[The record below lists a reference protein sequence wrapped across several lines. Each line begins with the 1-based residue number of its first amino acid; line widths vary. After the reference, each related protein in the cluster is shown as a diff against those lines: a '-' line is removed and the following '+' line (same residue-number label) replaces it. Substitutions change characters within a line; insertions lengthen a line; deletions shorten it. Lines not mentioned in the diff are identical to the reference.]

1 MILFGKNELTNEIA
15 ILFKNSLKV
24 NIRRQN
30 MRKLID
36 IQMKFGE
43 VDISKIEFDS
53 RSRDEIP
60 KLLMGFQEIYCNRK
74 VRDKVFTVL
83 RDIIPEDVDQHN
95 GRRGMDLWKILVL
108 GTIRLCCNWD
118 YDKLMD
124 IVNNHKTIRL
134 MLGHSSVYD
143 EYYYPLQTLKDNLS
157 LFTPEVLD
165 RINQIVLQHG
175 HQLMGKKKDE
185 GLKGSCDSFVVETDV
200 HYPTD
205 INLLFDAMRK
215 VIVLTMALCDDLGVS
230 GWRKG
235 VYGIKKVKR
244 YFRKAQ
250 QLKRSTSK
258 DPAKK
263 AIRERLIIDAH
274 MAYVELANSFI
285 DRAKETIGCSSS
297 TSLTT
302 DLRIT
307 EIQKYIAHA
316 ERQMDQIRRRVLEGE
331 TIPHHEKVFS
341 IFEEHTEWI
350 SKGKAGVSQELGLKV
365 CVVKD
370 QFGFLLHHRV
380 MQRKTDDQ
388 IAVAIIKETKERF
401 PQFVSCSFD
410 KGFHSPEN
418 QKDLAVLLDKVIL
431 PRKGKLSAIN
441 KEIENSEEFKEA
453 RHKHSAIESSI
464 NALENHGLDRC
475 LDHGIHGFKRYVG
488 LAVLARNIQIL
499 GHILQQKQLRRMQRL
514 ERRQRASL
522 RAVL

>member
-1 MILFGKNELTNEIA
+1 MILFSKNDLTNGIA
-15 ILFKNSLKV
+15 ILFKDSLKV
-24 NIRRQN
+24 NIRGQN

-43 VDISKIEFDS
+43 VDISKIEFDL

-60 KLLMGFQEIYCNRK
+60 KLLMGLQEIYCSRK

-83 RDIIPEDVDQHN
+83 RDIIPEGVDQHN

-143 EYYYPLQTLKDNLS
+143 DYYYPLQTLKDNLS

-165 RINQIVLQHG
+165 RINQIVIQHG
-175 HQLMGKKKDE
+175 HQLIGKKKDE
-185 GLKGSCDSFVVETDV
+185 GLRASCDSFVVETDV

-215 VIVLTMALCDDLGVS
+215 VIVLMMALCDDLGLS

-235 VYGIKKVKR
+235 IYNLKKVKR

-250 QLKRSTSK
+250 QLKRSRSK
-258 DPAKK
+258 DQTKK
-263 AIRERLIIDAH
+263 AKRAQLIIDAH

-285 DRAKETIGCSSS
+285 TRAKETICSISS
-297 TSLTT
+297 T
-302 DLRIT
+302 DLRANSRIM
-307 EIQKYIAHA
+307 EIEKFIAHA
-316 ERQMDQIRRRVLEGE
+316 ERQMDQVRRRVLEGE

-341 IFEEHTEWI
+341 LFEEHTEWI
-350 SKGKAGVSQELGLKV
+350 SKGKAGVPQELGLKV

-370 QFGFLLHHRV
+370 QFGFLIHHRV
-380 MQRKTDDQ
+380 MQKEMDDQ
-388 IAVAIIKETKERF
+388 IAVPIIKETKERF
-401 PQFVSCSFD
+401 PQLISCSFD
-410 KGFHSPEN
+410 KGFHSPDN

-441 KEIENSEEFKEA
+441 KKIEDSEEFKEA

-464 NALENHGLDRC
+464 NALENHGLNLC
-475 LDHGIHGFKRYVG
+475 PDHGIRGFKRYVG
-488 LAVLARNIQIL
+488 LAVVARNIQIV
-499 GHILQQKQLRRMQRL
+499 GHILQQKQLQFVQRL
-514 ERRQRASL
+514 ERRQGTPV